1 LLADLVKAQCAT
13 KVGALTK
20 GKRKMKTKT
29 KPTKQVPLEIPVQEA
44 ELLNHR
50 FWTVRVPASELK
62 VLGEYITSGTMVLKN
77 YGPGKISI
85 NNGRRDGLDL
95 ESGETRIIF
104 VYQQVSVFATEK
116 SALVVFEYIP
126 ELK

>member
-1 LLADLVKAQCAT
+1 MKP
-13 KVGALTK
+13 
-20 GKRKMKTKT
+20 KRK
-29 KPTKQVPLEIPVQEA
+29 KQMQTEIPVQEA

-77 YGPGKISI
+77 FGPGKILI
-85 NNGRRDGLDL
+85 NNGRQTEGLEL
-95 ESGETRIIF
+95 ESDDTRIIY
-104 VYQQVSVFATEK
+104 VHQHVSVYTTGEK

-126 ELK
+126 GSK

>member
-1 LLADLVKAQCAT
+1 VRAT
-13 KVGALTK
+13 EVGALTL
-20 GKRKMKTKT
+20 GKSTMKKTTK
-29 KPTKQVPLEIPVQEA
+29 KLQLEIPLQEA

-77 YGPGKISI
+77 YGPGKILI
-85 NNGRRDGLDL
+85 NNGRQTEGLEL
-95 ESGETRIIF
+95 EPGETRIIY
-104 VYQQVSVFATEK
+104 VHQHVSVYTTGEK

-126 ELK
+126 GSK